1 VGSFQV
7 LYLLD
12 IGAKLFTEPKSKAE
26 AKYNSIRYK
35 LQFWGTKHK
44 SHRERKRERER
55 ERREIIPGIEND
67 WGKQI
72 KEEQVLTKN

>member
-1 VGSFQV
+1 V

-55 ERREIIPGIEND
+55 ERKRSYPALKMIG
-67 WGKQI
+67 GSK
-72 KEEQVLTKN
+72 